1 LIKWFLVQQAK
12 YIYTK
17 ENKQVKKFILNIS
30 NLGILLYVESSGLQ
44 AQLQPAM
51 LKRQNIIYFTPN
63 LKFLIILQ

>member
-1 LIKWFLVQQAK
+1 LIKWNLVQQAK

-17 ENKQVKKFILNIS
+17 VNKQVKKFTLNIS

>member
-17 ENKQVKKFILNIS
+17 ENKQVKKFTLNIS

>member
-1 LIKWFLVQQAK
+1 LIEWFLVQQAK

>member
-1 LIKWFLVQQAK
+1 LIKWNLVQQAK

>member
-1 LIKWFLVQQAK
+1 LIKWNLVQQAK

-17 ENKQVKKFILNIS
+17 ENKQVKKFTLNIS

>member
-44 AQLQPAM
+44 AKLQPAM